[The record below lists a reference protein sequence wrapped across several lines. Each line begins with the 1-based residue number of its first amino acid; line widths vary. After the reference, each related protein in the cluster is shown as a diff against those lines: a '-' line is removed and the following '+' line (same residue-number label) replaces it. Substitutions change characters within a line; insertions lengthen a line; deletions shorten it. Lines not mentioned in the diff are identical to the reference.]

1 MKRKNIM
8 CIDSDLFGQVIVTIS
23 DVELW
28 LEAKTQVTPDNL
40 PNRVKA
46 YIKNYDVASKIA
58 AAKLSGEFYK
68 LEKNRYGFDSDIIR
82 SVFTKYVTPKPE
94 EKAEQ
99 CPAYFHRCENPL
111 CAIFQANKNKK
122 RTYSKEKHQA
132 RKQERAAWLE
142 QMNVTLNAA

>member
-1 MKRKNIM
+1 M
-8 CIDSDLFGQVIVTIS
+8 CIDADLFGQVIVTIS

-28 LEAKTQVTPDNL
+28 LEANTQVTPDNL
-40 PNRVKA
+40 SNRVTA

-68 LEKNRYGFDSDIIR
+68 LEKPRQGFDSNLIE
-82 SVFTKYVTPKPE
+82 SVFKRYVTPKHE

-111 CAIFQANKNKK
+111 CALFQANKNKK
-122 RTYSKEKHQA
+122 STYSKEKHQA

-142 QMNVTLNAA
+142 QMNATLNAA